1 MIAKRRTIAVAAA
14 ALIACGGTAFG
25 QTKPPCEQ
33 GKVVTPAKVE
43 GQVVKVDMQKGTVTV
58 RGADGTVHEFQGG
71 SETLKDL
78 KPGDRVEANLREAP
92 KCP

>member
-1 MIAKRRTIAVAAA
+1 MIAKRRMIAVAAA

-33 GKVVTPAKVE
+33 GKVVTPKKVD
-43 GQVVKVDMQKGTVTV
+43 GQVVKVDMQRGTLTV
-58 RGADGTVHEFQGG
+58 RGADGTVHEFQGNN
-71 SETLKDL
+71 ETLKDL
-78 KPGDRVEANLREAP
+78 KPGDRVEATLREAP